1 MDRKLP
7 ELKAEAKR
15 LGLKRYSRLKKA
27 DLINLLTRNSS
38 PILDEEIPEI
48 DSEILK
54 PTKYKPRIDEDEVKR
69 KKEIRELE
77 EMLGLRRRRIIP
89 EIKVWTPKEEKLQ
102 RKIRKIKEINRR
114 RLRITETA
122 SALRGF
128 TRQFR
133 IEGIP
138 RHAPREFMQ
147 IARKDILKL
156 MRENRQT
163 RVRLILNCEMTRK
176 ELFSEST
183 QILNTFFHSETV
195 ENLEGTDESAV
206 FDRSIQT
213 IEERIQNFN
222 QRGSNWRFERVLSL
236 DVHFTDFQPLRG
248 STFLPLPSKISTKKA
263 VINMKNND
271 DQCFKWSVVRALN
284 PVAKNS
290 ERITKELKDQSER
303 LVWSGLKFP
312 VKLDQIVV
320 FEQLNPQISINVF
333 GFESVVYPLRLS
345 KRKSEQRE
353 RSENEQTI
361 NLLLI
366 SDEAKQ
372 HYCLIKSLSR
382 LLSSQVSGHKESN
395 VFCLNCLNHFPNEE
409 KLKIHEE
416 YCLKN
421 QTIKIEMPEKG
432 SLVTFIHHNR
442 SIKVPFVVYADFE
455 AFTEEIPRSKQN
467 EKFSFTQKYQRHK
480 PSGFC
485 FKIVCFDERYNQKP
499 VLFRAES
506 EDEDISAIFV
516 EMLER
521 DIKRIQEKF
530 DFSKK
535 MIFSPKDKDDFEKAR
550 VCWICRKEFGESKKQ
565 RDHCHFTGKY
575 RGAAHV
581 KCNLQFKKPKFTPV
595 IFHNLSGYDA
605 HLFVKN
611 LGRTEG
617 NIKCIPNNEEKYI
630 SFSKEIVVGE
640 YKNKKGE
647 KVEVKHEIRFLDS
660 FKFMASSLESL
671 VGNLGLEKLIET
683 KKEFGEKVKLI
694 SRKGIYPYDYMNGI
708 KKFSEEK
715 LTQKEK
721 FFSKLNDCG
730 ISDED
735 YDHAQRIWKEFG
747 MKNLGEY
754 HDLYL
759 KSDVLLLADVFEEFR
774 NVCMEN
780 YSLDPAWYYTSP
792 GLSWDAL
799 LKHSRVS
806 LELLTDPDILLL
818 FEKGIRGGISMI
830 SNRFGKAN
838 NKFMGEK
845 YDPRS
850 PSKYLAYLDANNL
863 YGWAMMKPLPVGD
876 FKWMN
881 EKELGHW
888 GDFPCILEVDLE
900 YPRGLHDLHNDY
912 PLAPE
917 RLKIGGVEKLIPN
930 LWDKKKYIV
939 HHENLKLYLELG
951 LKVKKIHRGIK
962 FREEPWMRSYI
973 ELNTSLRTK
982 GKNDFEKDFFKL
994 MNNSVF
1000 GKTMENIRNRVDV
1013 KLVNNRGAAEKLSAK
1028 PNFEKATIF
1037 DEGLVAIHMKR
1048 TKLTFNKPVYCGMA
1062 ILDLSKTLIYDFHY
1076 GYILPKYGKNQKLLY
1091 TDTDSLCYEIETED
1105 FYKDISGDVEKG
1117 FDTSNFPKDH
1127 PSGIQGKNK
1136 KVPGMMK
1143 DEAGGRIIEEFVGLR
1158 AKLYSY
1164 KMFEGK
1170 EEKKCKGIKKSVIKK
1185 NISHEDYKECLFS
1198 GASQMRKMN
1207 VIRSRRHEIFSE
1219 TVNKIAL
1226 SANDDKRIILEDKIS
1241 TLSYGHY
1248 KI

>member
-1 MDRKLP
+1 MDKKLP

-27 DLINLLTRNSS
+27 ELINLLTRNSS

-48 DSEILK
+48 DSDILQ
-54 PTKYKPRIDEDEVKR
+54 PTKYIKPRIDEDEVKR

-147 IARKDILKL
+147 IARRDIAQL
-156 MRENRQT
+156 MRENRQA
-163 RVRLILNCEMTRK
+163 RVRMILNCEMTRK

-195 ENLEGTDESAV
+195 ENLEGTDEREIYDG
-206 FDRSIQT
+206 FMQT

-236 DVHFTDFQPLRG
+236 DIHFTDFQPLRG

-271 DQCFKWSVVRALN
+271 DQCFKWSVTRALN
-284 PVAKNS
+284 PVDVHP
-290 ERITKELKDQSER
+290 ERVSKELKDQSQR
-303 LVWSGLKFP
+303 LDWSGLKFP
-312 VKLDQIVV
+312 VKLDQIII
-320 FEQLNPQISINVF
+320 FEKNNPQISINVF
-333 GFESVVYPLRLS
+333 GFEGDVYPLRLS
-345 KRKSEQRE
+345 KRSER
-353 RSENEQTI
+353 EQTI

-372 HYCLIKSLSR
+372 HYCLINSLSR

-409 KLKIHEE
+409 MLKIHEE

-421 QTIKIEMPEKG
+421 QTIRIEMPEKG

-467 EKFSFTQKYQRHK
+467 EKFSLQKYQRHK

-485 FKIVCFDERYNQKP
+485 FKIVCFDEKYNQKP

-683 KKEFGEKVKLI
+683 KKEFGTRFELI

-715 LTQKEK
+715 LPQKEK
-721 FFSKLNDCG
+721 FYSKLNDCG

-799 LKHSRVS
+799 LKHSGVK

-845 YDPRS
+845 YDPWS

-1048 TKLTFNKPVYCGMA
+1048 TKLKFNKPVYCGMA
-1062 ILDLSKTLIYDFHY
+1062 ILDLSKSLMYDFHY
-1076 GYILPKYGKNQKLLY
+1076 GYILPKYGKNQKLLF
-1091 TDTDSLCYEIETED
+1091 TDTDSLCYEIQTED

-1127 PSGIQGKNK
+1127 PSGIPVGKNK

-1143 DEAGGRIIEEFVGLR
+1143 DEAGGRIIEEFIGLR

-1170 EEKKCKGIKKSVIKK
+1170 EEKKCKGIKKSVVRKD
-1185 NISHEDYKECLFS
+1185 ISHEDYKECLFS

>member
-1 MDRKLP
+1 MDKKLP
-7 ELKAEAKR
+7 ELKTEAKR

-27 DLINLLTRNSS
+27 ELINLIARNSS

-54 PTKYKPRIDEDEVKR
+54 PTKYIKPRIDEDEAKKR
-69 KKEIRELE
+69 KREIRKLE
-77 EMLGLRRRRIIP
+77 EMLGLKRPGHLNP
-89 EIKVWTPKEEKLQ
+89 EIKVWTPKEENLH

-114 RLRITETA
+114 RLKITETA

-147 IARKDILKL
+147 IARRDILKL

-163 RVRLILNCEMTRK
+163 RVRIILNCEMTRK

-195 ENLEGTDESAV
+195 ENLEGTDESV
-206 FDRSIQT
+206 IYDRSIQT
-213 IEERIQNFN
+213 IEKRIQNFN
-222 QRGSNWRFERVLSL
+222 QRGSNWRFQRVLSL
-236 DVHFTDFQPLRG
+236 DIHFTDFQPLRG
-248 STFLPLPSKISTKKA
+248 STFLPLPRKIKTKKA
-263 VINMKNND
+263 VINMKNDD

-284 PVAKNS
+284 PVDIHP
-290 ERITKELKDQSER
+290 ERITNELKDQSER
-303 LVWSGLKFP
+303 LDWSGLKFP
-312 VKLDQIVV
+312 VKLNHIVI
-320 FEQLNPQISINVF
+320 FEKFNPSISINVF
-333 GFESVVYPLRLS
+333 GFEDRVVYPLRLS
-345 KRKSEQRE
+345 KR
-353 RSENEQTI
+353 RSEQTI

-366 SDEAKQ
+366 SDEEKQ

-382 LLSSQVSGHKESN
+382 LLSSQMSKHDHVKS
-395 VFCLNCLNHFPNEE
+395 FCLNCLNHFPNEE
-409 KLKIHEE
+409 KLQIHEE

-421 QTIKIEMPEKG
+421 QAIRIEMPEEG

-442 SIKVPFVVYADFE
+442 SIKVPFVIYADFE
-455 AFTEEIPRSKQN
+455 AFTKEIPTSKQN
-467 EKFSFTQKYQRHK
+467 EKFSFTQKYQRHR

-485 FKIVCFDERYNQKP
+485 YKIVCFDERYNQKP

-516 EMLER
+516 EMLEQ

-535 MIFSPKDKDDFEKAR
+535 MIFSFKDKDDFEKAKI
-550 VCWICRKEFGESKKQ
+550 CWICQKEFKEREKKV

-575 RGAAHV
+575 RGAAHA

-611 LGRTEG
+611 LGKSEG

-630 SFSKEIVVGE
+630 SFSKEIVIGE

-683 KKEFGEKVKLI
+683 RKEFGEKVKLI

-708 KKFSEEK
+708 KKFSEK
-715 LTQKEK
+715 NLPAKEK

-735 YDHAQRIWKEFG
+735 FDHAKRIWKEFG

-759 KSDVLLLADVFEEFR
+759 KSDVLLLADVFEEF
-774 NVCMEN
+774 NVCLKN

-799 LKHSRVS
+799 LKHSGVK

-838 NKFMGEK
+838 NKYMGEK
-845 YDPRS
+845 YEPS
-850 PSKYLAYLDANNL
+850 QPSKYLAYLDANNL
-863 YGWAMMKPLPVGD
+863 YG
-876 FKWMN
+876 
-881 EKELGHW
+881 
-888 GDFPCILEVDLE
+888 
-900 YPRGLHDLHNDY
+900 
-912 PLAPE
+912 
-917 RLKIGGVEKLIPN
+917 
-930 LWDKKKYIV
+930 
-939 HHENLKLYLELG
+939 
-951 LKVKKIHRGIK
+951 
-962 FREEPWMRSYI
+962 
-973 ELNTSLRTK
+973 
-982 GKNDFEKDFFKL
+982 
-994 MNNSVF
+994 
-1000 GKTMENIRNRVDV
+1000 
-1013 KLVNNRGAAEKLSAK
+1013 
-1028 PNFEKATIF
+1028 
-1037 DEGLVAIHMKR
+1037 
-1048 TKLTFNKPVYCGMA
+1048 
-1062 ILDLSKTLIYDFHY
+1062 
-1076 GYILPKYGKNQKLLY
+1076 
-1091 TDTDSLCYEIETED
+1091 
-1105 FYKDISGDVEKG
+1105 
-1117 FDTSNFPKDH
+1117 
-1127 PSGIQGKNK
+1127 
-1136 KVPGMMK
+1136 
-1143 DEAGGRIIEEFVGLR
+1143 
-1158 AKLYSY
+1158 
-1164 KMFEGK
+1164 
-1170 EEKKCKGIKKSVIKK
+1170 
-1185 NISHEDYKECLFS
+1185 
-1198 GASQMRKMN
+1198 
-1207 VIRSRRHEIFSE
+1207 
-1219 TVNKIAL
+1219 
-1226 SANDDKRIILEDKIS
+1226 
-1241 TLSYGHY
+1241 
-1248 KI
+1248 

>member
-1 MDRKLP
+1 MDKNLP

-48 DSEILK
+48 DSEILQ
-54 PTKYKPRIDEDEVKR
+54 PTKYIKPRIAEDKVNKR

-147 IARKDILKL
+147 IARRDIAQL
-156 MRENRQT
+156 MRENRQA
-163 RVRLILNCEMTRK
+163 RVRMILNCEMTRK

-195 ENLEGTDESAV
+195 ENLEGTDEREIYDG
-206 FDRSIQT
+206 FMQT
-213 IEERIQNFN
+213 IEARIQNFN

-236 DVHFTDFQPLRG
+236 DIHFTDFQPLRG

-271 DQCFKWSVVRALN
+271 DQCFKWSVTRALN
-284 PVAKNS
+284 PVDVHP
-290 ERITKELKDQSER
+290 ERVSKELKDQSQR
-303 LVWSGLKFP
+303 LDWSGLKFP
-312 VKLDQIVV
+312 VKLDQIII
-320 FEQLNPQISINVF
+320 FEKNNPQISINVF
-333 GFESVVYPLRLS
+333 GFEGDVYPLRLS
-345 KRKSEQRE
+345 KRSER
-353 RSENEQTI
+353 EQTI

-421 QTIKIEMPEKG
+421 QTIRIEMPEKG

-671 VGNLGLEKLIET
+671 VGNLG
-683 KKEFGEKVKLI
+683 
-694 SRKGIYPYDYMNGI
+694 
-708 KKFSEEK
+708 
-715 LTQKEK
+715 
-721 FFSKLNDCG
+721 
-730 ISDED
+730 
-735 YDHAQRIWKEFG
+735 WK
-747 MKNLGEY
+747 N
-754 HDLYL
+754 
-759 KSDVLLLADVFEEFR
+759 
-774 NVCMEN
+774 
-780 YSLDPAWYYTSP
+780 
-792 GLSWDAL
+792 
-799 LKHSRVS
+799 
-806 LELLTDPDILLL
+806 
-818 FEKGIRGGISMI
+818 
-830 SNRFGKAN
+830 
-838 NKFMGEK
+838 
-845 YDPRS
+845 
-850 PSKYLAYLDANNL
+850 
-863 YGWAMMKPLPVGD
+863 
-876 FKWMN
+876 
-881 EKELGHW
+881 
-888 GDFPCILEVDLE
+888 
-900 YPRGLHDLHNDY
+900 
-912 PLAPE
+912 
-917 RLKIGGVEKLIPN
+917 
-930 LWDKKKYIV
+930 
-939 HHENLKLYLELG
+939 
-951 LKVKKIHRGIK
+951 
-962 FREEPWMRSYI
+962 
-973 ELNTSLRTK
+973 
-982 GKNDFEKDFFKL
+982 
-994 MNNSVF
+994 
-1000 GKTMENIRNRVDV
+1000 
-1013 KLVNNRGAAEKLSAK
+1013 
-1028 PNFEKATIF
+1028 
-1037 DEGLVAIHMKR
+1037 
-1048 TKLTFNKPVYCGMA
+1048 
-1062 ILDLSKTLIYDFHY
+1062 
-1076 GYILPKYGKNQKLLY
+1076 
-1091 TDTDSLCYEIETED
+1091 
-1105 FYKDISGDVEKG
+1105 
-1117 FDTSNFPKDH
+1117 
-1127 PSGIQGKNK
+1127 
-1136 KVPGMMK
+1136 
-1143 DEAGGRIIEEFVGLR
+1143 
-1158 AKLYSY
+1158 
-1164 KMFEGK
+1164 
-1170 EEKKCKGIKKSVIKK
+1170 
-1185 NISHEDYKECLFS
+1185 
-1198 GASQMRKMN
+1198 
-1207 VIRSRRHEIFSE
+1207 
-1219 TVNKIAL
+1219 
-1226 SANDDKRIILEDKIS
+1226 
-1241 TLSYGHY
+1241 
-1248 KI
+1248 